1 MLCIYAIA
9 MDPERK
15 GHLYKVTGETLE
27 ELWNKLQN
35 DSDKNNTVGNKPLS
49 PDLLVNVAAE
59 NWNIQVS
66 AIKFLEVTHDHISRG
81 DLKVARYALG
91 VNRPEFEALMGI
103 KDRTIS
109 VWTQGKWPI
118 PPGIGDRVHRLLK
131 EQDEAVELVAEEY
144 QNGRKFVYGE
154 IYFDDKPLRWNKR
167 VLQRAMVDYGVEIL
181 LEGEAT

>member
-1 MLCIYAIA
+1 MFCIYAIA

-109 VWTQGKWPI
+109 AWTQGKWPI